1 MLEISSQAEEAIRGI
16 LASEGVPDGAT
27 FRISAQQSPEAE
39 SSLAVSIVEEAP
51 PEDQV
56 VEDLGGGRLEPDL
69 DILALDDLVLR
80 RRSSRWSSP
89 GRDERRDLAAGRRLR
104 HHGDDDPDGD
114 RALRAAPT

>member
-39 SSLAVSIVEEAP
+39 SSLAVSITEEAP

-56 VEDLGGGRLEPDL
+56 VEGEDVEVRLEPAAAE
-69 DILALDDLVLR
+69 ILDDKQLDASVADGEVQFSL
-80 RRSSRWSSP
+80 SP
-89 GRDERRDLAAGRRLR
+89 QAA
-104 HHGDDDPDGD
+104 
-114 RALRAAPT
+114 

>member
-56 VEDLGGGRLEPDL
+56 VEGEDVEVRLEPAAAE
-69 DILALDDLVLR
+69 ILDDKQLDATVADGEVQFSL
-80 RRSSRWSSP
+80 SAQ
-89 GRDERRDLAAGRRLR
+89 AA
-104 HHGDDDPDGD
+104 
-114 RALRAAPT
+114 

>member
-39 SSLAVSIVEEAP
+39 SSLAVSIVDEAP

-56 VEDLGGGRLEPDL
+56 VAGEDVEVRLEPAAAE
-69 DILALDDLVLR
+69 ILDDKQLDATVADGEVQFSL
-80 RRSSRWSSP
+80 SAQ
-89 GRDERRDLAAGRRLR
+89 AA
-104 HHGDDDPDGD
+104 
-114 RALRAAPT
+114 